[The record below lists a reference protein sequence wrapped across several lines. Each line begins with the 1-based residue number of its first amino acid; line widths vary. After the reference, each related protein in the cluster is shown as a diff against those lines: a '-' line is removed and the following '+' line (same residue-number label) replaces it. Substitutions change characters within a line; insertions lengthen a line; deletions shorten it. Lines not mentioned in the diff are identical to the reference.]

1 MLLTQKAEGR
11 KFIFFRVKKAKDEE
25 IVFPRKCGDVH
36 PCRAARAGHGWR
48 LRGQDAGSRR
58 RN

>member
-1 MLLTQKAEGR
+1 MLITQKAEG
-11 KFIFFRVKKAKDEE
+11 KFIFSPVKKAKDEE